1 LEDASDNNIF
11 IISVV
16 PLQLYSPKT
25 SGDKLYLW
33 QNPRPSVSYCYFIR
47 IQFEKEI
54 TELAKEETSGFEE
67 RIKNLEENGENFGG
81 IK

>member
-16 PLQLYSPKT
+16 PLQLYST
-25 SGDKLYLW
+25 SGDKLFLW

-47 IQFEKEI
+47 IQFKKEI

-67 RIKNLEENGENFGG
+67 RIKNLEKTAKTLEE
-81 IK
+81 